1 MFQLF
6 KLTLRERKWVLLSLG
21 CMIFVALF
29 NYVFVDMVQ
38 PIINEMFGLAPA
50 ASTVKAPD
58 GSPATA
64 MTDNAGRDVPQKAP
78 PKGVVKV
85 RTMDLVLRLFR
96 ISRQDI
102 RKVLPFVVVFVIFG
116 RGLFT
121 FLSSFFMKAV
131 GNKIVK
137 TMRDD
142 LYEHILYQSP
152 GFFDQVTTGDIM
164 SRLTNDVDKIQQ
176 AVSSAMSDMIEE
188 SFILI
193 ALLVQLF
200 VTDWIL
206 ALSVFVITP
215 LAVIPL
221 AAFNKQLKRK
231 GKQSQ
236 VRMAHIYNLIF
247 ETITG
252 NKIVKAFTMEQ
263 FELRKF
269 LKASWSYFKINLR
282 LAWISSLSSPFMEFI
297 GGVVGAFILAV
308 GAKRI
313 ANGNISPGD
322 FGAFV
327 IAIFLMF
334 TPIKRLSRANSVIQ
348 QATGCYDRVQ
358 EILNRVPQ
366 IQDDPQAQPLAA
378 VKGHVVFDRVSFS
391 YNESRPVLFDVSFE
405 VLPNEMA
412 AIVGLSGAGKTTIV
426 NLLSRF
432 YEPTGGRISID
443 GVSIRDVTLAS
454 LRSQIGLV
462 TQDIILFNDTVRN
475 NIAYGLDDTPMD
487 SIIEAAQASEC
498 HRFIMELPDGYE
510 TPIGEKGTLLSS
522 GQRQRLAIARALLK
536 NPPIL
541 ILDEATSALDSESER
556 LIQAA
561 LARILKDRTTFV
573 IAHRLSTIRNAD
585 KILVID
591 KGRIVESG
599 SHEKLM
605 KKKGIYK
612 KLHDLQFPEEEEM
625 ER

>member
-1 MFQLF
+1 MFQFL
-6 KLTLRERKWVLLSLG
+6 KLTLRERKLVLLSLA

-29 NYVFVDMVQ
+29 NYIFVDMVQ
-38 PIINEMFGLAPA
+38 PIINDMFGLAPT
-50 ASTVKAPD
+50 ASVEKSPAGAPHLVTEKAPD
-58 GSPATA
+58 A
-64 MTDNAGRDVPQKAP
+64 MPQKAAS
-78 PKGVVKV
+78 KAVVKT
-85 RTMDLVLRLFR
+85 RTMDLILRLFH

-102 RKVLPFVVVFVIFG
+102 KKVLPFVVVFVIFG

-121 FLSSFFMKAV
+121 FLSSFLMKAV

-137 TMRDD
+137 SMRDD
-142 LYEHILYQSP
+142 LYGHILYQSSSY
-152 GFFDQVTTGDIM
+152 FDHVTTGDIM

-188 SFILI
+188 SFILM

-221 AAFNKQLKRK
+221 AAFNRQLKRK

-236 VRMAHIYNLIF
+236 VRMGHIYNLIF

-269 LKASWSYFKINLR
+269 LKASWSYFRINLK

-297 GGVVGAFILAV
+297 GGIVGAFILAV

-313 ANGNISPGD
+313 ANGSISPGD

-348 QATGCYDRVQ
+348 QATGCYDRIQ
-358 EILNRVPQ
+358 EVFQETPQ
-366 IQDDPQAQPLAA
+366 IQDSPRAYPLPSI
-378 VKGHVVFDRVSFS
+378 KGHVMFEHVTFS
-391 YNESRPVLFDVSFE
+391 YDEARPVLFDVTFE
-405 VLPNEMA
+405 ILPNEMVA
-412 AIVGLSGAGKTTIV
+412 LVGLSGAGKTTVI

-432 YEPTGGRISID
+432 YEPTGGRITID
-443 GVSIRDVTLAS
+443 RIDIRDVTLAS

-462 TQDIILFNDTVRN
+462 TQDIVLFNDNVRN
-475 NIAYGLDDTPMD
+475 NIAYGLDDISMEK
-487 SIIEAAQASEC
+487 IIEAATAAEC
-498 HRFIMELPDGYE
+498 HPFIMELPDGYD
-510 TPIGEKGTLLSS
+510 TPIGERGTLLSS

-561 LARILKDRTTFV
+561 LARIMKDRTTFV

-591 KGRIVESG
+591 KGKIVESG

-612 KLHDLQFPEEEEM
+612 KLHDLQFPEDEEIEQ
-625 ER
+625 